1 MAASSTCPGLIGR
14 TERVW
19 SEVGLP
25 LRPNSSHAIEMSER
39 THNTLYRSSTSP
51 HFAMHG
57 HRDLLCIGNGYI
69 RDGMS
74 LDLLPS
80 PVKSCRCHVV
90 PGYLTEVIYD
100 HELQTLLY
108 TLSYQMYPLNFA
120 PGGLTFSYTGGIMVL
135 HVAYP
140 LIAFLQSHFDV
151 RLACKLGLN
160 YRKKRAEYLCCRVRF
175 RTYMHVDSLLQ
186 LLLMCY
192 GSGLICLYFEY
203 LA

>member
-90 PGYLTEVIYD
+90 PGYLTKVIYD
-100 HELQTLLY
+100 HELQTLL
-108 TLSYQMYPLNFA
+108 
-120 PGGLTFSYTGGIMVL
+120 
-135 HVAYP
+135 AYP